1 MLVNTLLYWSTH
13 HDPLLGQNVS
23 NKWPGFVGHMSL
35 WYCYKVY
42 SHSMETGPCLLEHWT
57 RDLIHLT
64 CVTSSTST
72 TLVHPTKQI
81 NSVERFNE
89 SCTHSRVAF
98 GHGRLFWLVLVHP
111 TTSTPTSHSK

>member
-1 MLVNTLLYWSTH
+1 MFIGT
-13 HDPLLGQNVS
+13 
-23 NKWPGFVGHMSL
+23 
-35 WYCYKVY
+35 
-42 SHSMETGPCLLEHWT
+42 WT

-98 GHGRLFWLVLVHP
+98 GHGRLFWLVFGPPHFHTNITFQIKKKGNKWNKKV
-111 TTSTPTSHSK
+111 K